1 MRLIIQEDDEA
12 VYYKDAHGY
21 YPIHVAAKMGYADCI
36 NVLCKVSKKQVD
48 EVGGFNKMTSLM
60 YATAYGH
67 FETVQLLVKNLKANV
82 NLLDKMKRS
91 ALTYAVR
98 NGNLRIAAF
107 LL

>member
-1 MRLIIQEDDEA
+1 
-12 VYYKDAHGY
+12 
-21 YPIHVAAKMGYADCI
+21 
-36 NVLCKVSKKQVD
+36 
-48 EVGGFNKMTSLM
+48 MTSLM

-107 LL
+107 LLQHMAFYNFPDSSGNSPLHYACAYGWYDCARLLI